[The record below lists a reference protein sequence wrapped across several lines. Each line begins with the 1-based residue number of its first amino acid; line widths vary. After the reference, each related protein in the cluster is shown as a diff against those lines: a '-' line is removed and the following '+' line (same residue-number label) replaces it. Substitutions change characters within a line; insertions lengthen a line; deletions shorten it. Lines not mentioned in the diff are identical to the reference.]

1 MAASLRLY
9 RLWQARCFRSN
20 NKSFFPQ
27 IEQPNEGHG
36 RLIFEVFGLHTM
48 THYSRFD
55 SSGRGI
61 GQSLRP
67 VPDNTQHSQ
76 QTDIHACGGGGCFLV
91 YSLALCLYLN
101 PTWFFVFTVLHFA
114 ICLYLQHTTQT
125 SMPPGEVRTRKL
137 SKRATTDRSATGL
150 GRIRTFSIKKRAT
163 ADPRLRPLCH
173 WDKLTVNC

>member
-76 QTDIHACGGGGCFLV
+76 QTDIHACGGGVLFGVFSCTLSVPQPYLV
-91 YSLALCLYLN
+91 LCLHCPAFCHLSLLTTHNTNIHAPRRGSN
-101 PTWFFVFTVLHFA
+101 PQAQQASNH
-114 ICLYLQHTTQT
+114 
-125 SMPPGEVRTRKL
+125 
-137 SKRATTDRSATGL
+137 RS
-150 GRIRTFSIKKRAT
+150 
-163 ADPRLRPLCH
+163 LCH
-173 WDKLTVNC
+173 WARQDSNLQYQEASDRRPSP